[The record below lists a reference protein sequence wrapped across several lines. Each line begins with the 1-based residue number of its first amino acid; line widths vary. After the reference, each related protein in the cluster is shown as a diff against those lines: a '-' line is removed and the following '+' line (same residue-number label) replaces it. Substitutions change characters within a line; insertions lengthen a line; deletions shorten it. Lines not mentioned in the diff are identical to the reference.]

1 MENYSQEEIQN
12 LQDSLYVIRKAGGWT
27 AEQFGDLLDIT
38 KQSVRNL
45 ETHVSKMSLTQY
57 IAIRSVLD
65 YQIEHHPENE
75 LLKKTVQLTLCS
87 GDLSPEDKE
96 KAKAAANYMVNLS
109 DTGKDKSFIYSS
121 LVAILG
127 VGLCGIIM
135 SILPPLFVFI
145 MKLFRSC

>member
-1 MENYSQEEIQN
+1 
-12 LQDSLYVIRKAGGWT
+12 
-27 AEQFGDLLDIT
+27 
-38 KQSVRNL
+38 
-45 ETHVSKMSLTQY
+45 MSLTQY

-135 SILPPLFVFI
+135 GMDSIPKSSSWMNDVYKVNV
-145 MKLFRSC
+145 KLKK